1 MKKIILAFLCI
12 FLSLFLFSKV
22 KTYKAK
28 YINSLIEQ
36 TIEIAPYDY
45 KGKIYF
51 SQNIKKQP
59 KGGALEDFVKYN
71 SHYIRYLLKSY
82 VDNKEFKALKPLMKN
97 KKKLNKKF
105 IEIIFRNKKFT
116 NSYRYLISS
125 YLVSK
130 GAKVKEFKNLKREVS
145 ILRALNTLSKF
156 FYIHVYKKETGYRG
170 HICIGFNGIEE
181 TSLKRD
187 ISLEAFCFNTVFSN
201 IKTSIAFSLRPHTST
216 EPFFSKAATYLP
228 MGHIFKSK
236 IFPGGSFSIP
246 EISFLVIEKLFTSFP
261 VANSNIKTEPSLSPT
276 ANILP
281 CGPKAKAV
289 T

>member
-1 MKKIILAFLCI
+1 MKKIILVFLCI

-28 YINSLIEQ
+28 HINSLIRQ

-45 KGKIYF
+45 KGNIYF

-59 KGGALEDFVKYN
+59 KGGVLEDFVKYN

-82 VDNKEFKALKPLMKN
+82 VDNKEFKALKPLIKN

-105 IEIIFRNKKFT
+105 IEIIFKSKQFT

-130 GAKVKEFKNLKREVS
+130 GAKVKEFKKLKREVS

-201 IKTSIAFSLRPHTST
+201 IKISAAFFIDTSKAISNLELGSDREKAILRAQGAMYYEAFKNPSLREILKKEYQKRKS
-216 EPFFSKAATYLP
+216 YLP
-228 MGHIFKSK
+228 
-236 IFPGGSFSIP
+236 
-246 EISFLVIEKLFTSFP
+246 FT
-261 VANSNIKTEPSLSPT
+261 IKG
-276 ANILP
+276 I
-281 CGPKAKAV
+281 
-289 T
+289 

>member
-1 MKKIILAFLCI
+1 MKKIILVFLCI

-28 YINSLIEQ
+28 HINSLIRQ

-45 KGKIYF
+45 KGNIYF

-59 KGGALEDFVKYN
+59 KGDVLEDLIKYN

-82 VDNKEFKALKPLMKN
+82 VDSKEFKALEPLIKN
-97 KKKLNKKF
+97 KKKLSKKF
-105 IEIIFRNKKFT
+105 IEIIFRNKKFIK
-116 NSYRYLISS
+116 SYRYLISS

-130 GAKVKEFKNLKREVS
+130 GAKVKGFKSPKREVS
-145 ILRALNTLSKF
+145 ILRTFNTLSKF

-187 ISLEAFCFNTVFSN
+187 ISLEAFCFNTVFNN
-201 IKTSIAFSLRPHTST
+201 IKISAAFFRDTSEAISDLELGSDREKAILRAQGIMYYEAFKNPGLREILKKEYQQRKS
-216 EPFFSKAATYLP
+216 YLP
-228 MGHIFKSK
+228 
-236 IFPGGSFSIP
+236 
-246 EISFLVIEKLFTSFP
+246 FT
-261 VANSNIKTEPSLSPT
+261 IK
-276 ANILP
+276 
-281 CGPKAKAV
+281 GM
-289 T
+289 